1 MPRKFI
7 KRYCPDAALI
17 RSNRCLQIFGEH
29 LHSPNLW
36 HLNRLSVARGFAV
49 GAFWA
54 MVPFP
59 GQMVGAVWSAIAWR
73 AHIPI
78 SLLLVWMTN
87 PLTIPPTFF
96 GAYLCGSWL
105 LGTPL
110 VDLPESLTM
119 EWFRESF
126 EEIWLPL
133 VAGSLTIGVV
143 LAVAGYFGINALWR
157 WHVLHRWKQRR
168 RQ

>member
-96 GAYLCGSWL
+96 GAYLFGSWM

-143 LAVAGYFGINALWR
+143 LAVAGYFAINALWR